1 MPSANIVSV
10 TSSPTTESTT
20 TVEVETT
27 DQLLPIQISG
37 WRARKTN
44 PVWKYFAPLHA
55 SAQDYKC
62 NTFVCLMCR
71 NQGVNY
77 TVKLGNGTSLSP
89 TGLKNHLR
97 SNHREDYD
105 QLIRI
110 QIDGEKGKEE
120 LTKPSIMGH
129 LQPKTDIKVEFKN
142 RYCRWIVEDN
152 QKFNIGASENFRRMI
167 GTFSS
172 RVTIPNRNELLS
184 HLDEKK
190 ECTVQVIKDM
200 ILDKTFSITV
210 DHWTSMANENYGAI
224 TLHFIYQFEL
234 RTIILSFMKHQGGC
248 SGEELANQL
257 YTSLNSW
264 GLDVKNNL
272 VAIVSDSCS
281 NMNKLGMI
289 ACHDHDVQ
297 HHYCA
302 DHILHLTALKAFASD
317 TCIEPL
323 KALKALVNFINS
335 SPQSNA
341 KLADCQKKIS
351 PGKRPLKM
359 LNEVKTRWW
368 STYTMIQRAMRLQQ
382 ALMMMK
388 RNEVVTRQQSRRQL
402 PLSKLEQLCL
412 EEHDFDTLGFLEE
425 LLAPFADAQR
435 CLEGEKY
442 VNISLVVLVIKKLQS
457 ALIGAYAASE
467 HEPQLQRVV
476 EDMMNDFNE
485 RWGEEI
491 TYSSDVARVSG
502 NRQKGIP
509 KYAYWGALLDPRTK
523 KQTLALLDA
532 DERRQLW
539 SDIQDEL
546 ITVAVRQTEVELNHN
561 NNNNTNNINNHDQ
574 QRRPKG
580 AATFLTTGYSDDS
593 NQSEEENDNM
603 TLIADI
609 GLEVAMYKADKGCL
623 MHNENGNYFDPLEW
637 WQNNCSKF
645 PNVWKLAERI
655 LSIPATSAPAER
667 VFSAAANIIDKKRA
681 RITADNAEILMFLRG
696 NKSLVN
702 WNA

>member
-341 KLADCQKKIS
+341 KLADCQK
-351 PGKRPLKM
+351 
-359 LNEVKTRWW
+359 
-368 STYTMIQRAMRLQQ
+368 
-382 ALMMMK
+382 
-388 RNEVVTRQQSRRQL
+388 
-402 PLSKLEQLCL
+402 
-412 EEHDFDTLGFLEE
+412 
-425 LLAPFADAQR
+425 
-435 CLEGEKY
+435 
-442 VNISLVVLVIKKLQS
+442 
-457 ALIGAYAASE
+457 
-467 HEPQLQRVV
+467 
-476 EDMMNDFNE
+476 
-485 RWGEEI
+485 
-491 TYSSDVARVSG
+491 
-502 NRQKGIP
+502 
-509 KYAYWGALLDPRTK
+509 
-523 KQTLALLDA
+523 
-532 DERRQLW
+532 
-539 SDIQDEL
+539 
-546 ITVAVRQTEVELNHN
+546 
-561 NNNNTNNINNHDQ
+561 
-574 QRRPKG
+574 
-580 AATFLTTGYSDDS
+580 
-593 NQSEEENDNM
+593 NQSWEK
-603 TLIADI
+603 TT
-609 GLEVAMYKADKGCL
+609 
-623 MHNENGNYFDPLEW
+623 
-637 WQNNCSKF
+637 QNAK
-645 PNVWKLAERI
+645 
-655 LSIPATSAPAER
+655 
-667 VFSAAANIIDKKRA
+667 
-681 RITADNAEILMFLRG
+681 
-696 NKSLVN
+696 
-702 WNA
+702 